1 MSRYGYSLIFSL
13 LCTPLFV
20 SCGGGG
26 SSAVEQ
32 PAPPVAVSRVDQLWD
47 DIIVSYLRDDLWTS
61 VNNYDAAHVLMF
73 PMHWA
78 FLQTSERYRNPFD
91 DYFERYTTEGSLADE
106 TNNLRKLQYLYLH
119 SQYLSLVAQTE
130 QNFAPWQQTLLEELQ
145 TEVEYQWNDYP
156 AWNYGG
162 VTYSGGMKERLEDK
176 LSGRNFTPEYSR
188 AIFDEEFFL
197 MAIAA
202 DLMAILQEDAD
213 ATLLDIQGKTYELF
227 VTQSIFIGDGWLFQP
242 GVWSHHPDYIYAGH
256 TESRPDLS
264 PSIIDDIA
272 TDSSHFHRMPLWLLS
287 FQESYAAGR
296 SERAFFED
304 LLARTRYQF
313 EEVIFVAPD
322 EQFDGPRLVNFTDG
336 WNGVYRYNYSTVSE
350 GSGYGPYELSAVSL
364 PLGWYVFL
372 NSDALASAYAG
383 IDFPMSADLIDLYVG
398 PNTTRERHPLV
409 KWPDYFTNGFAELHL
424 LLSVADRP

>member
-1 MSRYGYSLIFSL
+1 MRQFSRSLIFLL
-13 LCTPLFV
+13 LCAPLFL

-26 SSAVEQ
+26 SSSVEQ
-32 PAPPVAVSRVDQLWD
+32 PPPPVAVSRIDQLWD
-47 DIIVSYLRDDLWTS
+47 DIIVSYLQDDLWTS

-78 FLQTSERYRNPFD
+78 FSKASERYRNPFD
-91 DYFERYTTEGSLADE
+91 DYFERYTTDGSLADE

-130 QNFAPWQQTLLEELQ
+130 QNFAPWQQTLLEELK

-162 VTYSGGMKERLEDK
+162 VTFSGGMKERLEDK

-202 DLMAILQEDAD
+202 DLMAILPEDAD
-213 ATLLDIQGKTYELF
+213 ATLMDIQAKTYELF
-227 VTQSIFIGDGWLFQP
+227 VNQSVFIGDGWLFQP
-242 GVWSHHPDYIYAGH
+242 GVWSHHRDYTHSGH
-256 TESRPDLS
+256 DQVLPDLA

-272 TDSSHFHRMPLWLLS
+272 TDSSHFHRMPLWLES
-287 FQESYAAGR
+287 FQFSYELGR
-296 SERAFFED
+296 SERDFFEN
-304 LLARTRYQF
+304 LVARTRYQF
-313 EEVIFVAPD
+313 EEVIFVSPD
-322 EQFDGPRLVNFTDG
+322 PQFDGPRLVNFTDG
-336 WNGVYRYNYSTVSE
+336 RNGVYRYNYDTVAE

-383 IDFPMSADLIDLYVG
+383 IDFPMSSDLIDLYVG

-409 KWPDYFTNGFAELHL
+409 KWPDYFTNGFAELHVEL
-424 LLSVADRP
+424 YSSN